1 VDVVKMPQLGETVT
15 EGTITKW
22 SVAVG
27 DRIAFDDVLFE
38 VSTEKVDTE
47 VPSANEGY
55 VRQVLVAEGE
65 TVPIGTPLMVIT
77 ATADE
82 PFDAPG
88 APAAAPPEAVERT
101 PPATALAANPT
112 ASVESAASGA
122 RSATVTA
129 LPVRG
134 GGSGFLSP
142 VVRRLL
148 DEHSLAPDQVVG
160 SGDGGRITRADVL
173 AAASQAPRPP
183 TDGQRAPTASARAEA
198 APVELGRIVPA
209 DIEPGDDDEVVEFSR
224 ARRNTATN
232 MLRSLAISAHTLVV
246 TEVDYTAV
254 DSVRRKAKLSFLP
267 FVARAAIDAIAEFP
281 NVNASVGDDQL
292 IVHRRINL
300 GFAVDVDNQ
309 ALVVPVV
316 AGAQELRLR
325 AISDAVTDLA
335 ARGRAHRLTKDAH
348 TGGTFTITNVGS
360 YGTLITAP
368 VINQPEV
375 AILSTDGVKMRPV
388 AVRTEAGEWTIAIHP
403 VGNLCLSFDHR
414 AFDGAYASAFL
425 ARVRDTL
432 ETRDWTQE
440 V

>member
-1 VDVVKMPQLGETVT
+1 MPQLGETVT

-47 VPSANEGY
+47 VPSANQGF

-65 TVPIGTPLMVIT
+65 TVPIGTPLLVIT

-82 PFDAPG
+82 PFEPPG
-88 APAAAPPEAVERT
+88 APAAAPPEREAVERT

-112 ASVESAASGA
+112 ASVESAASAG
-122 RSATVTA
+122 RGATVTA

-148 DEHSLAPDQVVG
+148 HEHGLAPDQVVG
-160 SGDGGRITRADVL
+160 SGEGGRITRADVL
-173 AAASQAPRPP
+173 AAASQATRPSR
-183 TDGQRAPTASARAEA
+183 DGKTSAVAAPA

-209 DIEPGDDDEVVEFSR
+209 DIEPGDDDEVIEFTR

-267 FVARAAIDAIAEFP
+267 FVARAAIDAVAEFP

-292 IVHRRINL
+292 IVHRRVNL
-300 GFAVDVDNQ
+300 GFAVDVDHQ
-309 ALVVPVV
+309 ALVVTVV
-316 AGAQELRLR
+316 SDAQELRLR

-335 ARGRAHRLTKDAH
+335 ARARAKRLTMDDL

-388 AVRTEAGEWTIAIHP
+388 AVRTDGGEWTIAIHP

-425 ARVRDTL
+425 ARVRETL